1 MDKRRI
7 HAKPGAS
14 LNLKMVPSIISRL
27 FFFGGRYLSL
37 LLVAR
42 LLGADAADFLLT
54 IAILEF
60 FRILFDY
67 GMENSV
73 LARFHQQEGVESDE
87 FLRGKGCVRL
97 VATLIGQG
105 VTTGVVALLCL
116 RNDVPMTL
124 PLVASLQ
131 FSCLMGFGYLQAHLQ
146 TGQPGGMAALMRPLT
161 FAIILQGAL
170 LILAHHGVVPIWLC
184 AISFEIMALIACAVV
199 ARRFRR
205 VSVTQTSASCASK
218 VSSSGFDLAA
228 FRKVLL
234 RIAPLGNVALI
245 GVAYTRVDVFAVS
258 WVAGG
263 ALLTQYLIY
272 QRLASAPLMFFST
285 IASVN
290 ISSLSDARSCPE
302 NLPEKIVRF
311 RRLAY
316 VAAAASGA
324 ALVAATPLLAS
335 FFMLENVD
343 MKLLGLQGL
352 VLALQISN
360 GFHAALMIALQ
371 KSSRLWSVARNNT
384 VLAAFLL
391 PLCAWKLGAV
401 GVALALSVVELFC
414 AAQYVRLFH
423 DASRFGDR
431 AYAK

>member
-1 MDKRRI
+1 MTHMVASRL
-7 HAKPGAS
+7 PGNAPE
-14 LNLKMVPSIISRL
+14 MVSSTISRL
-27 FFFGGRYLSL
+27 LFFGGRYLSL

-42 LLGADAADFLLT
+42 LIGADAASFLLT

-73 LARFHQQEGVESDE
+73 LARFHQQEGVEADE
-87 FLRGKGCVRL
+87 FLRGKGRVRL
-97 VATLIGQG
+97 VATLIGQC

-116 RNDVPMTL
+116 RNDTPMTL

-146 TGQPGGMAALMRPLT
+146 TGQPGGMAALMRPLIL
-161 FAIILQGAL
+161 AIILQGAL
-170 LILAHHGVVPIWLC
+170 LTLAHYGVVPIWLC
-184 AISFEIMALIACAVV
+184 AISFEIMALIACAIV

-205 VSVTQTSASCASK
+205 GSITHTTVSEI
-218 VSSSGFDLAA
+218 SSSGFDLAA

-245 GVAYTRVDVFAVS
+245 GVAYTRVDVFVVS
-258 WVAGG
+258 WVAAG

-285 IASVN
+285 VASVS
-290 ISSLSDARSCPE
+290 IASLSDARSCPE

-311 RRLAY
+311 RRLGYA
-316 VAAAASGA
+316 AAAASGG
-324 ALVAATPLLAS
+324 ALVVASPLVAS
-335 FFMLENVD
+335 FFLLETVD
-343 MKLLGLQGL
+343 LKLLGLQGL
-352 VLALQISN
+352 VLALQIAN

-371 KSSRLWSVARNNT
+371 KSTRLWSIARNNT

-401 GVALALSVVELFC
+401 GVALALCVVELFC
-414 AAQYVRLFH
+414 AAQYVWLFH
-423 DASRFGDR
+423 NTSRLGDR
-431 AYAK
+431 SYAK